1 MEVSTTFARSI
12 AVFALLVVFSGVLGA
27 APRKVHV
34 VGLGAVRR
42 VPYSK
47 TGDPA
52 GAGPGEEQLKIR
64 PLVVDGVVKE
74 WTAGE
79 AHDVTD
85 RSFVVR
91 RVLRIND
98 ELPGEKAGGADKHWV
113 WQRGPWLLVDRVSGH
128 IAPLKLPD
136 YDPGVSKV
144 AWFRDYGA
152 YCGVTSSGKSLYAV
166 VAQVSAR
173 KPVLAKKL
181 AGYDPAS
188 EERPACGAAEW
199 QREPLRATFHP
210 AGKDA
215 VSFDIVAGSAVLVED
230 TDDDAD
236 AKKSGAGGI

>member
-1 MEVSTTFARSI
+1 MHVGKFFVSSL
-12 AVFALLVVFSGVLGA
+12 AVFVFLAVFSDPAHG

-34 VGLGAVRR
+34 VTLGSVRR

-52 GAGPGEEQLKIR
+52 GAAPGEDALKIR
-64 PLVVDGVVKE
+64 PLVVDGAVKE
-74 WTAGE
+74 WTSGE

-98 ELPGEKAGGADKHWV
+98 ELPGEKARTAGNHWV

-136 YDPGVSKV
+136 YEPSVSQV
-144 AWFRDYGA
+144 VWFRDYAA
-152 YCGVTSSGKSLYAV
+152 YCGVTASGKSLYAV
-166 VAQVSAR
+166 VAQVAAR

-181 AGYDPAS
+181 ATADLSNRAEP
-188 EERPACGAAEW
+188 PCGAAEW

-215 VSFDIVAGSAVLVED
+215 IAFEIIPGSVVLVEESEEE
-230 TDDDAD
+230 TAPPS
-236 AKKSGAGGI
+236 KGPGTR